1 MWSGLGL
8 NRFRETNRWRV
19 RLPVSKWRALA
30 GSSPEPF
37 PFQNGNCQTNDGRC
51 HAVRSTAALPCLAG
65 EGLFW
70 LFLLF
75 AVVLGLI
82 QMSAGLTVIG
92 LPLVIGVV
100 GFVLCAFKKRG

>member
-1 MWSGLGL
+1 M
-8 NRFRETNRWRV
+8 
-19 RLPVSKWRALA
+19 
-30 GSSPEPF
+30 
-37 PFQNGNCQTNDGRC
+37 
-51 HAVRSTAALPCLAG
+51 PCLAG